1 MKPYTLVVQHSDPF
15 GWVYRLKLKD
25 KCTSVVVGT
34 VTQSSMTGEFVARDL
49 FYKVI
54 RQVKVKTP
62 THPSTYHII
71 MDSLKDYL
79 DDILLSLE
87 DNPFK
92 ETEPVGLSLVPIEP
106 HHSHRNI

>member
-1 MKPYTLVVQHSDPF
+1 MKPYSLTVQHREPLI
-15 GWVYRLKLKD
+15 WVYRLKLKD

-54 RQVKVKTP
+54 RQVRVKTP
-62 THPSTYHII
+62 THPDTYHII
-71 MDSLKDYL
+71 IDSLKDYL

-92 ETEPVGLSLVPIEP
+92 EDEPVGLSLVPIEP